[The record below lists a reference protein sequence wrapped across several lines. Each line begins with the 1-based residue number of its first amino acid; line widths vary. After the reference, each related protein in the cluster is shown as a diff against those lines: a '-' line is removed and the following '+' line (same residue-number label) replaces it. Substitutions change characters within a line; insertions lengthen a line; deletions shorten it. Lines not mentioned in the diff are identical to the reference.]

1 MRLWMLFFCGK
12 WTSTQFGHC
21 KLSPLSLCC
30 FFFIVEFAVL
40 LSIFWA
46 VLAVILS
53 ESFPYYAEIVMETQY
68 SSLLSC
74 TTHHLCQELMKSA
87 LWLIATMHDAGPWA
101 SESVAFLFVLCVAFL
116 CLKMLNSMSGHL
128 IFRLMKFVRMDS
140 S

>member
-1 MRLWMLFFCGK
+1 MNRKNAEGIAEWNGRDCTHEILDAILFWQ

-53 ESFPYYAEIVMETQY
+53 ESLP
-68 SSLLSC
+68 
-74 TTHHLCQELMKSA
+74 
-87 LWLIATMHDAGPWA
+87 
-101 SESVAFLFVLCVAFL
+101 
-116 CLKMLNSMSGHL
+116 
-128 IFRLMKFVRMDS
+128 
-140 S
+140 